1 MGKRNGL
8 TKAERLAEK
17 RENQIAARLLK
28 MTENKQQTQEDLG
41 GRLKK
46 DQNVLNEKT
55 KSIEEWL
62 FCMTQGDDIK
72 MVLWY
77 ILWP

>member
-17 RENQIAARLLK
+17 RENQIAARSLK

-41 GRLKK
+41 ERLKK
-46 DQNVLNEKT
+46 DQ
-55 KSIEEWL
+55 I
-62 FCMTQGDDIK
+62 
-72 MVLWY
+72 
-77 ILWP
+77 